1 MSNGD
6 QTNLVPNQQPME
18 QSLQPKQKSSSL
30 YEIFGSMT
38 ADQALKFKSGV
49 IKHKQQKEISRNVGT
64 ERAESLIND
73 YKEKGLSISAALD
86 QSKKELSPTSKEL
99 DNLYFSQDVTPE
111 KFLTLRSRKGQ
122 TFTKQERNLWFSH
135 YNSLL
140 RKENNEL
147 VKQGK
152 ISKVA
157 AANFDVLNKAQVD
170 YNNLQ
175 SDIERSIK
183 GFFEVDKYDRFI
195 ETEDGSLTFKTIE
208 SEEILPDG
216 SKVRTKKPSMNEQD
230 RNVLAEARKYIVKAM
245 SDDLSGIPSDQ
256 REMQRQ
262 LSVISNLVPLE
273 FLAKKRGILIGDDF
287 IDTYG
292 QDYDEV
298 TLRRLF
304 FDGLNS
310 QLTRAKNHL
319 TEYNYSTTEQETET
333 DEGAGQTGQTDW
345 SQYMVE

>member
-1 MSNGD
+1 
-6 QTNLVPNQQPME
+6 
-18 QSLQPKQKSSSL
+18 SL

-49 IKHKQQKEISRNVGT
+49 IKHKQQKEINRNVGT
-64 ERAESLIND
+64 ERAEKLINE
-73 YKEKGLSISAALD
+73 YKDKGLPISAALD
-86 QSKKELSPTSKEL
+86 QSKKELSPTSKQL
-99 DNLYFSQDVTPE
+99 DSLYFTQNVTPE
-111 KFLTLRSRKGQ
+111 KFLAFRNRKGQ

-152 ISKVA
+152 ISKAA

-183 GFFEVDKYDRFI
+183 GLFEVDKYDRFI

-216 SKVRTKKPSMNEQD
+216 SK
-230 RNVLAEARKYIVKAM
+230 
-245 SDDLSGIPSDQ
+245 
-256 REMQRQ
+256 
-262 LSVISNLVPLE
+262 
-273 FLAKKRGILIGDDF
+273 
-287 IDTYG
+287 
-292 QDYDEV
+292 
-298 TLRRLF
+298 
-304 FDGLNS
+304 
-310 QLTRAKNHL
+310 
-319 TEYNYSTTEQETET
+319 
-333 DEGAGQTGQTDW
+333 
-345 SQYMVE
+345 

>member
-6 QTNLVPNQQPME
+6 QQNLVTNQQPIG
-18 QSLQPKQKSSSL
+18 QTTQPTKQPMSMHQML
-30 YEIFGSMT
+30 GSMT
-38 ADQALKFKSGV
+38 TDQALKLKSL
-49 IKHKQQKEISRNVGT
+49 ITKQKQQKEIIRNVGAD
-64 ERAESLIND
+64 RAEALVNE
-73 YKEKGLSISAALD
+73 YKDKGLPISAALD
-86 QSKKELSPTSKEL
+86 QSKKELSPISKEL
-99 DNLYFSQDVTPE
+99 DNLYFSKSVTPDQ
-111 KFLTLRSRKGQ
+111 FLALRERKGK
-122 TFTKQERNLWFSH
+122 TFTKAERNLWFSH

-140 RKENNEL
+140 RKENSEL
-147 VKQGK
+147 VRAGK

-157 AANFDVLNKAQVD
+157 AANFDVLSKAQVD

-183 GFFEVDKYDRFI
+183 GFFETDAYGRFI
-195 ETEDGSLTFKTIE
+195 KTTDGSLKYRMID
-208 SEEILPDG
+208 SEETVNGVTKTTRKVAISPKDG
-216 SKVRTKKPSMNEQD
+216 E
-230 RNVLAEARKYIVKAM
+230 VLTEAVNYINQAM
-245 SDDLSGIPSDQ
+245 AGDLSGQPSDQ

-262 LSVISNLVPLE
+262 LHIIANLVPLE
-273 FLAKKRGILIGDDF
+273 FLTKKRGILIGDEF

-319 TEYNYSTTEQETET
+319 TEYDYSTTGQETET
-333 DEGAGQTGQTDW
+333 DEGAGKTGQRDW
-345 SQYMVE
+345 SQYMVP